1 MLPLQ
6 LLEESMNRVHR
17 LSQAYHQAPWRK
29 QLQYI
34 GLFLMALILVALVA
48 GIYLS
53 VTARAAT
60 VGRDIQKMNNDI
72 EVIEREIEDLK
83 TELALITSNRVME
96 ERAGQLGFHP
106 VAAEEMV
113 FVDIPGYARPR
124 QVTLALPQAKRL
136 PAAPVLSDEYTQSLF
151 EWLRERVFEPGAPLL
166 IEALP

>member
-1 MLPLQ
+1 
-6 LLEESMNRVHR
+6 MNRVHS

-34 GLFLMALILVALVA
+34 GLFLMGLILVALVA

-60 VGRDIQKMNNDI
+60 VGRDIQKMNDEI
-72 EVIEREIEDLK
+72 EVTEREIEDLM
-83 TELALITSNRVME
+83 TGLALLTSNRVME

-106 VAAEEMV
+106 VMAEEMV
-113 FVDIPGYARPR
+113 FVDIPGYSKPR
-124 QVTLALPQAKRL
+124 QVSLALPQNQRL
-136 PAAPVLSDEYTQSLF
+136 PAASVLSEEYTQSLF

-166 IEALP
+166 SEARP